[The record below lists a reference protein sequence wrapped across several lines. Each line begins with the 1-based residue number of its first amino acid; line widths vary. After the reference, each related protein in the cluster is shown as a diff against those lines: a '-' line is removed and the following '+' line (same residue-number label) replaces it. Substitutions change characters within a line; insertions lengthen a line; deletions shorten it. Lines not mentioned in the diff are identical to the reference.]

1 MSKSNLDRRFPYPHV
16 MRFETRVST
25 FALAALVV
33 LSTACQPGTA
43 PPDTTPTS
51 TPDSDVTA
59 FVDVT
64 VVPMTGAPGDE
75 TTQPGQTVLVA
86 GDRITAVGPAGE
98 VEIPAGARV
107 IDGAGRTLI
116 PGLVDMHAHLP
127 PVPADKG
134 DASWRTLRL
143 LLAHGVTT
151 ARSLAGHPSHPEIRD
166 RVAAGEILGP
176 TLYVAAPALHDGNT
190 ATPGAAREA
199 VRRAESQGF
208 DLIKSHHLTNPE
220 VWAAVQDEARAQEL
234 PVSGHVSHQV
244 GLERA
249 LEAGQQIEHL
259 DGYLAALLPP
269 GSDEAATANQ
279 WGQVP
284 PAPVLEAVDMDRLPS
299 LARQVAASG
308 AWNGPTLALF
318 EKLADTETSTETL
331 RTAPEMRWV
340 PTAALDQWTGQ
351 RGQMAAAFGGL
362 DGFVEMRRE
371 IVLALHRAG
380 APLLAGSDTTQLFH
394 LAGPGLHEEIAA
406 FRAAGLPAAA
416 ALRTA
421 TAAPADYLDALADHG
436 SATGRAAD
444 FGRIAPGLRADLVLL
459 RGNPLEEIA
468 ATREIDGVMVRG
480 RWLDRQELDGLL
492 DEVEAAAA
500 AE

>member
-1 MSKSNLDRRFPYPHV
+1 
-16 MRFETRVST
+16 MRPITRLSG
-25 FALAALVV
+25 LVV
-33 LSTACQPGTA
+33 LSLLALLSTSCRPGPSSPA
-43 PPDTTPTS
+43 V
-51 TPDSDVTA
+51 TPDSPPADAADTESSDVTA

-64 VVPMTGAPGDE
+64 VVPMRGEPGEPGEE
-75 TTQPGQTVLVA
+75 TALPGQTVLVS
-86 GDRITAVGPAGE
+86 GDRITAVGSADDVP
-98 VEIPAGARV
+98 VPAGARV

-127 PVPADKG
+127 QAPAADG

-151 ARSLAGHPSHPEIRD
+151 ARSLSGHPSHPEIRQ
-166 RVAAGEILGP
+166 RVAAGEVLGP

-190 ATPGAAREA
+190 ASPEAAREA
-199 VRRAESQGF
+199 VRQAESQAF
-208 DLIKSHHLTNPE
+208 DLIKSHHLTDPE
-220 VWAAVQDEARAQEL
+220 VWAAVQEEARAQGL

-244 GLERA
+244 GLDRA
-249 LEAGQQIEHL
+249 IAAGQQIEHL
-259 DGYLAALLPP
+259 DAFLAALLPP
-269 GSDEAATANQ
+269 DSEAAATAHA
-279 WGQVP
+279 WAQVP
-284 PAPVLEAVDMDRLPS
+284 PAAVLGAVDMDRLPA

-318 EKLADTETSTETL
+318 EKLSDTDTSTEAL
-331 RTAPEMRWV
+331 RGAPEMRWV
-340 PTAALDQWTGQ
+340 PAAALDQWSAQ
-351 RGQMAAAFGGL
+351 RGQMAGAFSGL

-394 LAGPGLHEEIAA
+394 LAGPGLHDEIAA
-406 FRAAGLPAAA
+406 FRAAGLPAGA

-421 TAAPADYLDALADHG
+421 TAAPADYLDGLPDHG
-436 SATGRAAD
+436 SATGEPAD

-459 RGNPLEEIA
+459 GANPLDDIS
-468 ATREIDGVMVRG
+468 ATRAIDGVMVRG
-480 RWLDRQELDGLL
+480 RWLDRSALDDLL